1 MGTCL
6 VGLRILTVKLFE
18 QYLCVIR
25 PLKIATTM
33 SQKGKQL
40 NKKNKE
46 SEVSKSDVDP
56 DNKKLDPKAKSSI
69 VAKSP
74 GKRKPQE
81 TSKGKSKVPSEAS
94 TEEISYVDAK
104 KRKTQEKKADDG
116 GVCLL
121 ETLKKSRLAAAT
133 TVSEFKFNKKRVRL
147 VSSDGDLKDDA
158 LGIVYWMSRDQRVE
172 DNWAFLYAQRLALK
186 QKLPLHVVFCLVPK
200 FLDATIRHY
209 GFMLKGLREVAE
221 DCKELNI
228 PLHLLIGYA
237 KDVLPNFV
245 TEHSIGGVVT
255 DFAPLRVPMQWVAD
269 VCERLPK
276 DVPLV
281 QVDAHNIVPC
291 WVASNKQEY
300 GARTIRR
307 KIHDQLSSFLTEFP
321 PIIKHPYSSKLKAEP
336 IDWDQCYASLEVDR
350 TVLEV
355 EWAKPGSTAGINMLQ
370 TFISGQLKFFNA
382 DRNNPNQRAL
392 SNLSPWFHFGQLSV
406 QRAILEVQKYR
417 TKFKESVDSFVE
429 EAVVRRELADN
440 FCYYNKNYDKVE
452 GAYDWAKNTLKDHA
466 KDKRTHYYTLKE
478 LESGKTHDPLWN
490 AAQLQMVHEG
500 KMHGFLRMY
509 WAKKILEWTS
519 SPEEALHFA
528 IYLNDRFELDG
539 RDPNGYVGCM
549 WSICGIHDQGWA
561 ERAVFGKIRFM
572 NYQGCKRKFD
582 VAQFERRYHPK
593 NFT

>member
-1 MGTCL
+1 
-6 VGLRILTVKLFE
+6 
-18 QYLCVIR
+18 
-25 PLKIATTM
+25 M
-33 SQKGKQL
+33 SQKAKPPKGKG
-40 NKKNKE
+40 
-46 SEVSKSDVDP
+46 EVSGNENSDAGQENDSKKKS
-56 DNKKLDPKAKSSI
+56 LTASKSQ
-69 VAKSP
+69 

-81 TSKGKSKVPSEAS
+81 NKSKSKAISEAS
-94 TEEISYVDAK
+94 SSETSDVDAK
-104 KRKTQEKKADDG
+104 KRKMQDVGGDLSEAVKKFRSSVG
-116 GVCLL
+116 
-121 ETLKKSRLAAAT
+121 TS
-133 TVSEFKFNKKRVRL
+133 VSEFKFNKKRVRL
-147 VSSDGDLKDDA
+147 VSAEADLEDDA

-200 FLDATIRHY
+200 FLEATIRHY
-209 GFMLKGLREVAE
+209 GFMLKGLQEVAE
-221 DCKELNI
+221 DCKSLNI
-228 PLHLLIGYA
+228 PFHLLTGYA
-237 KDVLPNFV
+237 KDVLPDFV
-245 TEHSIGGVVT
+245 KQHGIGGVVT
-255 DFAPLRVPMQWVAD
+255 DFAPLRVPLQWVSD

-307 KIHDQLSSFLTEFP
+307 KIHDQLSQFLTEFP
-321 PIIKHPYSSKLKAEP
+321 PVITHPYTSKLEAEP
-336 IDWDQCYASLEVDR
+336 IDWDKCYASLEVDR
-350 TVLEV
+350 TVKEV
-355 EWAKPGSTAGINMLQ
+355 EWAKPGSKAGINMLHS
-370 TFISGQLKFFNA
+370 FITERLKYFNT
-382 DRNNPNQRAL
+382 DRNNPNRQAL

-417 TKFKESVDSFVE
+417 SKYKESVDSFVE

-466 KDKRTHYYTLKE
+466 KDKRTHLYTLEK
-478 LESGKTHDPLWN
+478 LESGKTHDLLWN

-500 KMHGFLRMY
+500 KMHGFMRMY

-519 SPEEALHFA
+519 SPEEALRIA

-561 ERAVFGKIRFM
+561 ERAVFGKIRYM

-582 VAQFERRYHPK
+582 VDQFERRYHPK
-593 NFT
+593 KFSS